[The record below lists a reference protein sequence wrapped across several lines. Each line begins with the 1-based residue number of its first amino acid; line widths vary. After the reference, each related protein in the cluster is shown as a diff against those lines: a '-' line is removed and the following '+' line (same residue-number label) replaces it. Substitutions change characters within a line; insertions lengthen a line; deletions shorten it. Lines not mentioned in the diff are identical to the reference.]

1 MSKLSN
7 FNQVLIQSEK
17 ILKEYDLCENC
28 LGRLFSK
35 KLRVSSNRLL
45 GKKIKKRLRKKAGK
59 CHICKNLF
67 SNLQPQI
74 NQMLDLS
81 SDFQFS
87 TFLTG
92 AILRPSFVDRDD
104 SIRSKFRLKGIDSI
118 KTELTRDIS
127 KKFAKRTKKKVD
139 YRNPDVT
146 FILNF
151 KNDNCEIR
159 SKSLFLFGR
168 YTKKTREL
176 KQKQKPCENCAGKGC
191 LSCNNH
197 GISNFD
203 SVAGKISDFLFKK
216 LGARKAK
223 FMWIGGEDRK
233 SLVLGKGRPFF
244 VTLNDPRKRKVRIA
258 KKIKLEKITLLGL
271 NIVDQIPKEPIR
283 FRSKIMIKITS
294 DEDFKS
300 STLTKLKSIKK
311 TLITVRENPG
321 KESKKMIYELNYKKT
336 SPTAL
341 TLNITVDGGLPIKKF
356 VEGNNVNPN
365 LSQILDLQCKCKE
378 FDFYDIKL

>member
-1 MSKLSN
+1 M
-7 FNQVLIQSEK
+7 F
-17 ILKEYDLCENC
+17 
-28 LGRLFSK
+28 
-35 KLRVSSNRLL
+35 
-45 GKKIKKRLRKKAGK
+45 
-59 CHICKNLF
+59 
-67 SNLQPQI
+67 
-74 NQMLDLS
+74 DLS

-92 AILRPSFVDRDD
+92 AILRPSFIDRDD

-151 KNDNCEIR
+151 KNNNCEIR

-283 FRSKIMIKITS
+283 FRSKILIKITS

-311 TLITVRENPG
+311 TLITVHENPG

-356 VEGNNVNPN
+356 VEGNNMNPN

>member
-1 MSKLSN
+1 
-7 FNQVLIQSEK
+7 
-17 ILKEYDLCENC
+17 
-28 LGRLFSK
+28 
-35 KLRVSSNRLL
+35 
-45 GKKIKKRLRKKAGK
+45 
-59 CHICKNLF
+59 
-67 SNLQPQI
+67 
-74 NQMLDLS
+74 
-81 SDFQFS
+81 
-87 TFLTG
+87 
-92 AILRPSFVDRDD
+92 
-104 SIRSKFRLKGIDSI
+104 
-118 KTELTRDIS
+118 
-127 KKFAKRTKKKVD
+127 
-139 YRNPDVT
+139 
-146 FILNF
+146 
-151 KNDNCEIR
+151 
-159 SKSLFLFGR
+159 
-168 YTKKTREL
+168 
-176 KQKQKPCENCAGKGC
+176 
-191 LSCNNH
+191 
-197 GISNFD
+197 
-203 SVAGKISDFLFKK
+203 
-216 LGARKAK
+216 
-223 FMWIGGEDRK
+223 MWIGGEDRK